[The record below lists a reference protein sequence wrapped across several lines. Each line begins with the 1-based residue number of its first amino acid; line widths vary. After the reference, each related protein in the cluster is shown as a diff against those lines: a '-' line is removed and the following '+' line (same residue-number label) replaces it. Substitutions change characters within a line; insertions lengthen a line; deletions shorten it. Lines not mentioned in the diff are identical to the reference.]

1 MAVSLFD
8 FVLTRYSATI
18 FYVFPVAF
26 RPDSKSWPSV
36 TELHDHTHW
45 THRTRYGY
53 SGRVISPT
61 QGLLPD
67 NTQHSQETDFYAPD
81 GIRTRNPRKQSA
93 LDRVATGIGI
103 G

>member
-1 MAVSLFD
+1 MAL
-8 FVLTRYSATI
+8 
-18 FYVFPVAF
+18 

-45 THRTRYGY
+45 THHTRYGS

-67 NTQHSQETDFYAPD
+67 NTEHSQETDFFMPPTAFEPV
-81 GIRTRNPRKQSA
+81 IPESNRPQTHA
-93 LDRVATGIGI
+93 LDRAATGIGI
-103 G
+103 T